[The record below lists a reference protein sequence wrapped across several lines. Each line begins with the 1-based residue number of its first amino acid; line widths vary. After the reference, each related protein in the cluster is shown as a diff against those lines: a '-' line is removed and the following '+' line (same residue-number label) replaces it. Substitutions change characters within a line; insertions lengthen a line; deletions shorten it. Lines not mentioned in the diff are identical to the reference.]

1 MKIFLGFSFRNED
14 KDIVEQVGQLITSHL
29 VYVETGERL
38 GGEQLTPT
46 VQQRIKDSD
55 ALVAVLTR
63 REARQDGKW
72 TTHQWVLDEMGY
84 ARANGKKAITL
95 VEQGVDIGGMY
106 QSHELIPLD
115 KANPMHALMRLSDT
129 IGLWRK
135 ELGRTVKVQILPD
148 TVAKR
153 LGSSDN
159 GVKCRHRLW
168 KQGSSTVWQDLT
180 PVPEAGGTFVF
191 VNGVQDDHLIQVQIQ
206 QASKKWE
213 SVATSQWIQVTMK
226 SGGASE

>member
-14 KDIVEQVGQLITSHL
+14 KDIFEQAGQLITSHL
-29 VYVETGERL
+29 IHVETGERL
-38 GGEQLTPT
+38 AGEQLTSA
-46 VQQRIKDSD
+46 VQQRIAGSD
-55 ALVAVLTR
+55 ALVAMLTR
-63 REARQDGKW
+63 RDSRQDGKW

-84 ARANGKKAITL
+84 ARANNKRAIAL
-95 VEQGVDIGGMY
+95 LEHDVDIGGMY
-106 QSHELIPLD
+106 QPHEYIPLD
-115 KANPMHALMRLSDT
+115 KVDPIHALMRLSDT

-159 GVKCRHRLW
+159 GIKCRHRLW
-168 KQGSSTVWQDLT
+168 LRGAYSDWKDLT

-191 VNGVQDDHLIQVQIQ
+191 VNGVQEDHLIQVQVQ

-213 SVATSQWIQVTMK
+213 SVATSQWIQVTVK
-226 SGGASE
+226 SGGAGE